1 MIYPSIDKLLTKV
14 DNKYSLV
21 VIAAR
26 RSRELL
32 AGSEKLL
39 ESRGKKTV
47 GTALEE
53 VMGDKITYRRLVENK
68 LK

>member
-21 VIAAR
+21 VISAR
-26 RSRELL
+26 RARELL
-32 AGSEKLL
+32 AGSEKLI
-39 ESRGKKTV
+39 EPKGKKTV

-53 VMGDKITYRRLVENK
+53 IMAGKITYRRLK
-68 LK
+68 DDKIK